1 MTFIMNIKIFFEEA
15 QRVNAKQIKIV
26 FYAKLPINIVLFL
39 IVWIQLLINC
49 LTYGNIISFIFLLTK
64 HTLL

>member
-1 MTFIMNIKIFFEEA
+1 MKFKQLKMVLLLFKPIKLVYV
-15 QRVNAKQIKIV
+15 Q
-26 FYAKLPINIVLFL
+26 